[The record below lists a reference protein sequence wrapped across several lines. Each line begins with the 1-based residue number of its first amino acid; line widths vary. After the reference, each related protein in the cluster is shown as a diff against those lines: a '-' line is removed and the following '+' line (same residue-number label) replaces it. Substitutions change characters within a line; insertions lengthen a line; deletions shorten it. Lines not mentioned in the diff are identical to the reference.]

1 MNKYDLIGKAEVVVT
16 TSVYAD
22 SLEEAIE
29 IAKKRGV
36 DLSLS
41 ILSTD
46 DEEADDN
53 KELNENNN
61 GKEIGSPNASV
72 KEVG

>member
-29 IAKKRGV
+29 IAKQR
-36 DLSLS
+36 DMECSDWES
-41 ILSTD
+41 ENQ
-46 DEEADDN
+46 DEEVWVSDLIVANIKNIRDD
-53 KELNENNN
+53 K
-61 GKEIGSPNASV
+61 G
-72 KEVG
+72 

>member
-29 IAKKRGV
+29 IAKQR
-36 DLSLS
+36 DIECSDWES
-41 ILSTD
+41 ENQ
-46 DEEADDN
+46 DEEVWVSDLIVTNIKNIRDD
-53 KELNENNN
+53 K
-61 GKEIGSPNASV
+61 G
-72 KEVG
+72 